1 MGICV
6 VAVFFAGV
14 TLAFAWLGG
23 GPDIPHAV
31 DGGRAACTACHPAVG
46 LPDGHRDRRSDS
58 CRSCHS
64 ARSSD
69 AGTPAGG
76 PQGVESAEGG
86 SFAGTLLR
94 SV

>member
-1 MGICV
+1 M
-6 VAVFFAGV
+6 FFAAV

-31 DGGRAACTACHPAVG
+31 DGGRGACATCHPTAG
-46 LPDGHRDRRSDS
+46 LPDGHRDLSTDS

-64 ARSSD
+64 EESSVVSVPVGVPGG
-69 AGTPAGG
+69 AGPADDGSIAG
-76 PQGVESAEGG
+76 PAT
-86 SFAGTLLR
+86 GT